1 MNDKMSI
8 DQILELLYN
17 KAIEPSE
24 AKEQLLYLFCVGS
37 VSDDLP
43 DSECKCI
50 RFTGSDKWYPNGCKI
65 HPNG

>member
-1 MNDKMSI
+1 MDMSDKMSI

-24 AKEQLLYLFCVGS
+24 AKEQLLNHFVN
-37 VSDDLP
+37 DELP
-43 DSECKCI
+43 DGECKCI
-50 RFTGSDKWYPNGCKI
+50 RFTGTDKWYPNGCKI